1 MVALVPRSNYT
12 SRPLRFATR
21 NVLQDTDIR
30 PISSI
35 TEEIVHGKKPL
46 FSEQPQTKSTW
57 GIL

>member
-35 TEEIVHGKKPL
+35 TDEIVHGTKPL
-46 FSEQPQTKSTW
+46 FSEQPQTKSA
-57 GIL
+57 